1 VPLSDL
7 LDDAGELQLNPDVEA
22 KDYFTI
28 QLVKGKVRLQARGFI
43 GLIPLNDRVA
53 IDVVPRTPV
62 RNLSRLLMVAQHA
75 PDLLLRTRIYAH
87 DPLWADSLLDA
98 YAYGLLN
105 QMEEIASQGLLR
117 EYHNRVETTSFPRGR
132 ILTGS
137 TIRRLQIRGIQHQAV
152 ASWFERDP
160 DNAANRC
167 LKYSLWFLAQR
178 LSREASAHGKRRY
191 LLDRLA
197 PLYAMF
203 SDVTLDHSLS
213 FLHDRLV
220 RGEQRLPSLRAY
232 YRPALDIATAIIL
245 AHGVKLDTAGDVIH
259 LPSLILNM
267 SLLFENYLRNV
278 LRTHGYEQQWRHE
291 VLDGNTD
298 GRTLLFDDPPSED
311 ATPDIVLRDPIT
323 SRCPLIVEVKNVPVK
338 GMHSD
343 RSAIEQAVTY
353 GVSYRCN
360 QVVLAHPRS
369 HSGNFSGLRLQG
381 KVGNLAIYQYVFD
394 LSTDPL
400 ENEEARFA
408 ATIQKLATG
417 DTARLANQLPTS
429 LVGAEPHSVI
439 K

>member
-1 VPLSDL
+1 M
-7 LDDAGELQLNPDVEA
+7 
-22 KDYFTI
+22 
-28 QLVKGKVRLQARGFI
+28 KGKVRLQARGYI

-53 IDVVPRTPV
+53 IDVIPRTPV

-75 PDLLLRTRIYAH
+75 PDLLLRTRRYAH

-98 YAYGLLN
+98 YAYGLLDR
-105 QMEEIASQGLLR
+105 MDEIASNGLLR

-132 ILTGS
+132 ILAGS
-137 TIRRLQIRGIQHQAV
+137 TIRQLHVRGIRHQAV

-167 LKYSLWFLAQR
+167 LKYALWFLAQR
-178 LSREASAHGKRRY
+178 LSQATSPTGKRRY

-197 PLYAMF
+197 PLYAIF
-203 SDVTLDHSLS
+203 SDVTLDHSLA
-213 FLHDRLV
+213 FLHDGLV
-220 RGEQRLPSLRAY
+220 NGERRLPSLRAY

-245 AHGVKLDTAGDVIH
+245 EHGVKLDAGGDAIR

-267 SLLFENYLRNV
+267 NRLFEHYLRNA
-278 LRTHGYEQQWRHE
+278 LRTQGREQQWEHE

-298 GRTLLFDDPPSED
+298 GRALLFDDAPSED

-323 SRCPLIVEVKNVPVK
+323 SRCSLILEVKNVPIK
-338 GMHSD
+338 GIYSD

-369 HSGNFSGLRLQG
+369 HSGDFSGLRLQG
-381 KVGNLAIYQYVFD
+381 KLGELAIYQYVYD
-394 LSTDPL
+394 LSADPL

-408 ATIQKLATG
+408 VAIQELVTSG
-417 DTARLANQLPTS
+417 TAQFANRPSETKREMQDL
-429 LVGAEPHSVI
+429 LVDG
-439 K
+439 